1 MNINTFRAF
10 SSRNYRLFFTGQSV
24 SLIGTWMQQTAVSWL
39 IYVNTHSE
47 FMLGLSV
54 FAGQFPT
61 FLLSP
66 LGGVVSDRY
75 KRHQI
80 LLFVQAAAMLQAL
93 VLAVLV
99 ISKHYTTWQI
109 LALNAVLGIV
119 SAFDVPARQSLTYD
133 MVDNKS
139 DLPNAL
145 ALNASMVNLAR
156 LVGPALS
163 GIVLQQFGAGVCF
176 SLNAASFM
184 VVIISLLLMKFPEN
198 ITPVHKSKMFLELT
212 EGLGYLKRTPAIGM
226 LILML
231 ACVSL
236 LVLPFMTL
244 LPVYAKVIFKGDA
257 ATFGYLNSAIGLGA
271 IAGAI
276 FLASLKTGTNLK
288 NVLFINTVIFGIGLI
303 LFSHLTNLPLA
314 LLLVA
319 IAGFGMMSQTTLNN
333 TIIQTTVANHMRG
346 RVTSYFAMAFFGM
359 LPLGSLLVGSVSQYW
374 GAPDTIL
381 AEGVAAI
388 IIALAFLPFFRKGI
402 VRQNA

>member
-184 VVIISLLLMKFPEN
+184 AVIISLLLMKFPEN

>member
-139 DLPNAL
+139 QYGQPGEISW
-145 ALNASMVNLAR
+145 AS
-156 LVGPALS
+156 P
-163 GIVLQQFGAGVCF
+163 FGY
-176 SLNAASFM
+176 SAAT
-184 VVIISLLLMKFPEN
+184 IW
-198 ITPVHKSKMFLELT
+198 
-212 EGLGYLKRTPAIGM
+212 RRGM
-226 LILML
+226 L
-231 ACVSL
+231 
-236 LVLPFMTL
+236 
-244 LPVYAKVIFKGDA
+244 
-257 ATFGYLNSAIGLGA
+257 
-271 IAGAI
+271 
-276 FLASLKTGTNLK
+276 
-288 NVLFINTVIFGIGLI
+288 
-303 LFSHLTNLPLA
+303 
-314 LLLVA
+314 
-319 IAGFGMMSQTTLNN
+319 
-333 TIIQTTVANHMRG
+333 
-346 RVTSYFAMAFFGM
+346 
-359 LPLGSLLVGSVSQYW
+359 
-374 GAPDTIL
+374 
-381 AEGVAAI
+381 
-388 IIALAFLPFFRKGI
+388 
-402 VRQNA
+402 